1 LASSWVLK
9 TRQGSE
15 AGKEILLREALAS
28 HMRSTRDRQ
37 LFSEILAETQPLE
50 DVFSFFASFYLHSYQ
65 GIRLVSATDSPEH
78 TPEEGKDQL
87 GQEERRQLE
96 LEVRQLFADKQRE
109 EIDTS
114 RILSEFA
121 IRLCDELAGT
131 DSSTPDIKEKI
142 IGLVKEYLRKIP
154 GEYTP
159 NHDIDLILEI
169 TGWGPQWRDDLYTK
183 ASGLKESSMS
193 LREELLRD
201 HPSEVPETTVLKM
214 GLDKIYGRVEYAK
227 GRLVEALVPA
237 RSWEAIAD
245 AISMRFCRPLADLK
259 GIKNANTIRL
269 GLIEVIEEDFDTPT
283 TIDDFENRLGAYVTG
298 PLADILASEPDL
310 VLDILSNLLQISE
323 DNLKA
328 QLRRKGI
335 TDVSII
341 AEGFKSLTQTSTESL
356 SGPQVS
362 KEEMEMVERSL
373 KTLEKL
379 ENTMNR
385 PVKGLLKS
393 KGLRTIELDKIT
405 LDTLM
410 KDRKTLVGIEIEVLE
425 ELKKKMRVPPPE
437 EIARL
442 MEIREQVQSGAL
454 SNLGISSARDFSQQ
468 RVEEETTASIRLD
481 IVWHFTTTILTN
493 LTRVVESY
501 IRSKQDLLRI
511 KALLKSIYEDTDT
524 TLQFLREEILIDLT
538 SMRIYEMKM
547 VHPELDATSICTW
560 MHARLSSKDMMA
572 ARKDLENTPSPVF
585 EGIID
590 KPLDMESL
598 EFDNYAIAYDIMQR
612 FLTQQRLEKLAKE
625 EYAFEAKAKE
635 TRAIESKKVGI
646 DVLMY
651 LHNKGATVFRA
662 ISRVGTKGLEWSQS
676 DTAKCSNL
684 LSYYIKTNRGRL
696 ICTACGAVTKDGN
709 CAQHKK
715 SFIKE
720 ANDTENLSIFIMRA
734 LFEIKEGLIGAGR
747 GAEPMAWDKAKSTI
761 DRHIG
766 ILKRKGKLT
775 SKTNLKELLPGEIN
789 YVIGPE
795 LSAVIGKYF
804 NESLVYAARRAD
816 IA

>member
-1 LASSWVLK
+1 
-9 TRQGSE
+9 
-15 AGKEILLREALAS
+15 
-28 HMRSTRDRQ
+28 
-37 LFSEILAETQPLE
+37 
-50 DVFSFFASFYLHSYQ
+50 
-65 GIRLVSATDSPEH
+65 
-78 TPEEGKDQL
+78 
-87 GQEERRQLE
+87 
-96 LEVRQLFADKQRE
+96 
-109 EIDTS
+109 
-114 RILSEFA
+114 
-121 IRLCDELAGT
+121 
-131 DSSTPDIKEKI
+131 
-142 IGLVKEYLRKIP
+142 
-154 GEYTP
+154 
-159 NHDIDLILEI
+159 
-169 TGWGPQWRDDLYTK
+169 
-183 ASGLKESSMS
+183 MS

-214 GLDKIYGRVEYAK
+214 GLEHIYGRAEYAK

-245 AISMRFCRPLADLK
+245 AISERFCKPMIDLK

-269 GLIEVIEEDFDTPT
+269 GLLEIIEEDYDTPT
-283 TIDDFENRLGAYVTG
+283 TIDDFENRLGSYVTG

-335 TDVSII
+335 SDVSII
-341 AEGFKSLTQTSTESL
+341 AEGFKSLTQTSAESP

-393 KGLRTIELDKIT
+393 KGLRSIELDKIT
-405 LDTLM
+405 LDTLV

-437 EIARL
+437 EIVRL

-454 SNLGISSARDFSQQ
+454 SNLGISSASDFSQQ

-481 IVWHFTTTILTN
+481 IVWHFTTSILTN

-538 SMRIYEMKM
+538 SMRIYEMKI
-547 VHPELDATSICTW
+547 VHPELDATTICTW

-612 FLTQQRLEKLAKE
+612 FLKQERL
-625 EYAFEAKAKE
+625 
-635 TRAIESKKVGI
+635 
-646 DVLMY
+646 
-651 LHNKGATVFRA
+651 
-662 ISRVGTKGLEWSQS
+662 
-676 DTAKCSNL
+676 
-684 LSYYIKTNRGRL
+684 
-696 ICTACGAVTKDGN
+696 
-709 CAQHKK
+709 
-715 SFIKE
+715 
-720 ANDTENLSIFIMRA
+720 
-734 LFEIKEGLIGAGR
+734 
-747 GAEPMAWDKAKSTI
+747 
-761 DRHIG
+761 
-766 ILKRKGKLT
+766 
-775 SKTNLKELLPGEIN
+775 
-789 YVIGPE
+789 
-795 LSAVIGKYF
+795 
-804 NESLVYAARRAD
+804 
-816 IA
+816 

>member
-1 LASSWVLK
+1 MASSWVLK

-15 AGKEILLREALAS
+15 AGKEILLREALAA

-65 GIRLVSATDSPEH
+65 GIRLLKATESSEH
-78 TPEEGKDQL
+78 APEEGTDGL
-87 GQEERRQLE
+87 GAEERRQLE
-96 LEVRQLFADKQRE
+96 LEVRQIFADKQRE
-109 EIDTS
+109 EVDTS
-114 RILSEFA
+114 RLLSELTV
-121 IRLCDELAGT
+121 RCCDELAGT
-131 DSSTPDIKEKI
+131 DGSSLETKEKI
-142 IGLVKEYLRKIP
+142 IGLVKEFLRKIP
-154 GEYTP
+154 EGYTP
-159 NHDIDLILEI
+159 NHDVDLIIEI
-169 TGWGPQWRDDLYTK
+169 TGWGPEWRDNLYTK
-183 ASGLKESSMS
+183 ASGLKESAMT
-193 LREELLRD
+193 LREEVLRE

-214 GLDKIYGRVEYAK
+214 GLEHIYGRVEYAK
-227 GRLVEALVPA
+227 GRLIDAMIPA
-237 RSWEAIAD
+237 RAWDSIAD
-245 AISMRFCRPLADLK
+245 AISKRFCKSPEALK
-259 GIKNANTIRL
+259 GLRTAHTIRL
-269 GLIEVIEEDFDTPT
+269 GLLDAIEEDYDTPT
-283 TIDDFENRLGAYVTG
+283 TIDDYENRLGRYVTG
-298 PLADILASEPDL
+298 PLSDILASEPKL
-310 VLDILSNLLQISE
+310 VLDILSSLLQISE
-323 DNLKA
+323 DDIRA

-335 TDVSII
+335 SDASVI
-341 AEGFKSLTQTSTESL
+341 AEGFKSLTETSEAP

-385 PVKGLLKS
+385 PVKGMLKS
-393 KGLRTIELDKIT
+393 RGLNAMELDKIT
-405 LDTLM
+405 LDILV

-437 EIARL
+437 EVIRL

-468 RVEEETTASIRLD
+468 RVEEETTVSIRLD
-481 IVWHFTTTILTN
+481 IIWHFTTSILTN

-511 KALLKSIYEDTDT
+511 KALLKSIYEDTDQ
-524 TLQFLREEILIDLT
+524 TLQYLREEILIDLA
-538 SMRIYEMKM
+538 SMRIYELKIL
-547 VHPELDATSICTW
+547 HPELDATSICTW

-585 EGIID
+585 EGIVD
-590 KPLDMESL
+590 KPLVMDSM

-612 FLTQQRLEKLAKE
+612 FLKQERLEKLAKE
-625 EYAFEAKAKE
+625 EYAFEAKERE
-635 TRAIESKKVGI
+635 TKAIESKKVGI

-651 LHNKGATVFRA
+651 LHNKAATVFRA
-662 ISRVGTKGLEWSQS
+662 ISRVGTKGLEWTQS
-676 DTAKCSNL
+676 DTSKCSNL
-684 LSYYIKTNRGRL
+684 LSYYIKTNRGRQ
-696 ICTACGAVTKDGN
+696 ICSACGTVVKDGA
-709 CAQHKK
+709 CPQHKK
-715 SFIKE
+715 SFIKD
-720 ANDTENLSIFIMRA
+720 ANDIENLSIFIMRA
-734 LFEIKEGLIGAGR
+734 LFEIKDGLIGAGR

-761 DRHIG
+761 DREIA

-775 SKTNLKELLPGEIN
+775 SKTNLKELMPGDIN
-789 YVIGPE
+789 YVIGPA

>member
-1 LASSWVLK
+1 MASSWVLK

-15 AGKEILLREALAS
+15 AGKEILLREALTA

-65 GIRLVSATDSPEH
+65 GIRLLKATDSPEH
-78 TPEEGKDQL
+78 TPEGEDGL
-87 GQEERRQLE
+87 GAEERRQLE

-114 RILSEFA
+114 RVLSELT
-121 IRLCDELAGT
+121 IRCCDDLAGT
-131 DSSTPDIKEKI
+131 DGSTPEIKEKI
-142 IGLVKEYLRKIP
+142 IELVKEYLRKIP

-159 NHDIDLILEI
+159 NHDVDLVLEI
-169 TGWGPQWRDDLYTK
+169 TGWGPQWRNDLYTK
-183 ASGLKESSMS
+183 ASGLKESAMT
-193 LREELLRD
+193 LREELLRE

-214 GLDKIYGRVEYAK
+214 GLEHIYGRVEYAK
-227 GRLVEALVPA
+227 GRLADALVPA
-237 RSWEAIAD
+237 RAWDSIAD
-245 AISMRFCRPLADLK
+245 AVSKRFCKSQDDLK
-259 GIKNANTIRL
+259 GLRNAHTIRL
-269 GLIEVIEEDFDTPT
+269 GLLEVIEEDFDTPT
-283 TIDDFENRLGAYVTG
+283 TIEDYENRLGKYVTG
-298 PLADILASEPDL
+298 PVSDILASDPSQ
-310 VLDILSNLLQISE
+310 VFDILSNLLQISE
-323 DNLKA
+323 DDMRA

-335 TDVSII
+335 SDASVI
-341 AEGFKSLTQTSTESL
+341 AEGFKALTETSEAPA
-356 SGPQVS
+356 GPQVS
-362 KEEMEMVERSL
+362 KEEMDMVERSL

-393 KGLRTIELDKIT
+393 RGINASELEKIT
-405 LDTLM
+405 MDILV

-425 ELKKKMRVPPPE
+425 ELQKKMRVPPPE
-437 EIARL
+437 QVVRL

-468 RVEEETTASIRLD
+468 RVEEETAASIRLD
-481 IVWHFTTTILTN
+481 IVWHFTTSIITN

-524 TLQFLREEILIDLT
+524 TMQFLREEILIDLA
-538 SMRIYEMKM
+538 SMRIYEMKIL
-547 VHPELDATSICTW
+547 HPELDATSICTW

-572 ARKDLENTPSPVF
+572 AGKDLENTPSPVF
-585 EGIID
+585 EGIVD
-590 KPLDMESL
+590 KPLVMDSM

-612 FLTQQRLEKLAKE
+612 FLKQERLEKLAKE
-625 EYAFEAKAKE
+625 EYAFEAKEKE

-662 ISRVGTKGLEWSQS
+662 ISRVGTKGLEWTQS
-676 DTAKCSNL
+676 DTSKCSNL
-684 LSYYIKTNRGRL
+684 LSYYVKTNRGRL
-696 ICTACGAVTKDGN
+696 ICTACGTVTKDGV

-734 LFEIKEGLIGAGR
+734 LFEIKDGLIGAGK
-747 GAEPMAWDKAKSTI
+747 GAEPMRWDKAKSTI
-761 DRHIG
+761 DREIG

-789 YVIGPE
+789 YVIGPA

>member
-1 LASSWVLK
+1 
-9 TRQGSE
+9 
-15 AGKEILLREALAS
+15 
-28 HMRSTRDRQ
+28 MRSTRDRQ
-37 LFSEILAETQPLE
+37 LFTEILAETQPLE

-65 GIRLVSATDSPEH
+65 GIRLVSAIDAPEH
-78 TPEEGKDQL
+78 TPEGKNEL

-114 RILSEFA
+114 RILSELT

-131 DSSTPDIKEKI
+131 DSSTTDIKEKI
-142 IGLVKEYLRKIP
+142 VDLVKEYLRQISND
-154 GEYTP
+154 YTP

-183 ASGLKESSMS
+183 ASGLKESAMT
-193 LREELLRD
+193 LREELLRE

-214 GLDKIYGRVEYAK
+214 GLERIYGRVEYAK
-227 GRLVEALVPA
+227 GRLVDALVPA
-237 RSWEAIAD
+237 RSWEAIA
-245 AISMRFCRPLADLK
+245 AALAERFCRPMADLK
-259 GIKNANTIRL
+259 GLKNAHTIRL
-269 GLIEVIEEDFDTPT
+269 GLLEVMEDDYDTPT
-283 TIDDFENRLGAYVTG
+283 TIDDFENRLGTYVSG
-298 PLADILASEPDL
+298 PLSDSLTSDPEL
-310 VLDILSNLLQISE
+310 VLNTLSNLLQISE
-323 DNLKA
+323 DDIKA

-335 TDVSII
+335 SDVSVI
-341 AEGFKSLTQTSTESL
+341 ADGFKSLTKTSDESP

-393 KGLRTIELDKIT
+393 KGLRALELDKIT
-405 LDTLM
+405 LDTLV

-437 EIARL
+437 EIVRL
-442 MEIREQVQSGAL
+442 MEIRDQVQSGAL
-454 SNLGISSARDFSQQ
+454 SNLGVSSARDFSKQ

-481 IVWHFTTTILTN
+481 IVWHFTTSILTN

-511 KALLKSIYEDTDT
+511 KALLKSIYEDTDVS
-524 TLQFLREEILIDLT
+524 LQFLREEILIDLIA
-538 SMRIYEMKM
+538 MRIYELKI
-547 VHPELDATSICTW
+547 VHPELNATNICTW

-572 ARKDLENTPSPVF
+572 AGKDLESTPSPVF

-598 EFDNYAIAYDIMQR
+598 EFDNYAIAYDTMQR
-612 FLTQQRLEKLAKE
+612 FLKQERLEKLAKE
-625 EYAFEAKAKE
+625 EYAFTAKE
-635 TRAIESKKVGI
+635 KEARAIESKKVGI

-662 ISRVGTKGLEWSQS
+662 ISRVGIKGLEWTQS
-676 DTAKCSNL
+676 DTSKCSNL
-684 LSYYIKTNRGRL
+684 LSYYIKTNRGRQ

-720 ANDTENLSIFIMRA
+720 ANDTDNLSIFIMRA
-734 LFEIKEGLIGAGR
+734 LFEIKEGLIGAGK
-747 GAEPMAWDKAKSTI
+747 GAEPMPWDKAKSRI
-761 DRHIG
+761 DREIG

-789 YVIGPE
+789 YIIGPA